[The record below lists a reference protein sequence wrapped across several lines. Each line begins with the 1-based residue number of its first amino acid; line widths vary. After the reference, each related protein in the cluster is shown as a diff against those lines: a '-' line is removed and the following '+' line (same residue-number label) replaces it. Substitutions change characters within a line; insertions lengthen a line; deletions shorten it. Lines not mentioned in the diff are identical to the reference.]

1 MPKTESEH
9 DIQVRLMQYCH
20 RHEDPRLSLV
30 FAIPNGGS
38 RHRAEAVRLKA
49 EGVKKGIPD
58 LFFPIIDAPKRR
70 YGLFLELKRPKGR
83 VSPEQ
88 SAMRDTLRKAG
99 YSSEIAYGY
108 DQAVNII
115 EQYLAD

>member
-1 MPKTESEH
+1 MSKPESEH

-58 LFFPIIDAPKRR
+58 LFFPIIDAPRSR
-70 YGLFLELKRPKGR
+70 YGLFLEVKRPNGR
-83 VSPEQ
+83 ESKEQ
-88 SAMRDTLRKAG
+88 AAMRVTLRYAG
-99 YSSEIAYGY
+99 YCSEIAYGY
-108 DQAVNII
+108 DEAVNII
-115 EQYLAD
+115 EQYINN